1 MRIAVASGKG
11 GTGKTLVATSLA
23 LSLASA
29 GTPVQFADC
38 DVDAPNAH
46 LFLNPRLYGQQEVT
60 VAVPCVD
67 ENRCTFCRRC
77 AEVCAFKAMAVLG
90 QTVLIFPE
98 LCHGCGACAHFCPDA
113 AITEE
118 KRAIGVIEEGQAG
131 PLAFVQGRLNL
142 GEPLAPPV
150 IRQVK
155 ARLRPGVTAVL
166 DAPPGTACSV
176 VETVKGTDFCLLVT
190 EPTPFG
196 LHDLELAV
204 EVARTLGVPAG
215 VILNRA
221 GIGEDAAVDEFCREQ
236 GLPLLLKI
244 PFDRSIAQAYAQG
257 LTLVEAQ
264 PGWREE
270 FLRLAE
276 AVKDRTGAQGAGR

>member
-23 LSLASA
+23 LSLAAA
-29 GTPVQFADC
+29 GTEVQFADC

-46 LFLNPRLYGQQEVT
+46 LFLHPTVLRQEQVT
-60 VAVPCVD
+60 VTVIRVD
-67 ENRCTFCRRC
+67 VDRCSFCRRC
-77 AEVCAFKAMAVLG
+77 TEVCAFKAVVILSR
-90 QTVLIFPE
+90 TVVVFPE
-98 LCHGCGACAHFCPDA
+98 LCHGCGACAYFCPEK

-118 KRAIGVIEEGQAG
+118 ERPVGLVEEGQAG
-131 PLAFVQGRLNL
+131 SMTFIQGRLNL
-142 GEPLAPPV
+142 GEPLAPPI

-204 EVARTLGVPAG
+204 EVTRALGVPAG
-215 VILNRA
+215 VVLNRA
-221 GIGEDAAVDEFCREQ
+221 GVAEDAAVEDFCRQQ

-244 PFDRSIAQAYAQG
+244 PFDRSIAQAYARG
-257 LTLVEAQ
+257 LTLVDAYPEWQ
-264 PGWREE
+264 KE

-276 AVKDRTGAQGAGR
+276 AVKLRIGGHGSAA